1 MCLPA
6 CDRSALRSPLHQPH
20 TQGVRNDG
28 KSLIGGWNGA
38 GACWMPK
45 LRSRSAKR
53 VQFRPKWAP
62 IPLGWKYRGSR
73 GERRLLISTVVC
85 VRVATANVR
94 SRYFC
99 LPQGRARRQYG
110 RSILVIRDKRK
121 RQELVTGPLG
131 GRPCLVGPALTL

>member
-1 MCLPA
+1 MRPFGFEIAVAPTLTRRVSEMMENLNRRVEWRWSMLDAQTPFTYFA
-6 CDRSALRSPLHQPH
+6 P
-20 TQGVRNDG
+20 
-28 KSLIGGWNGA
+28 NG
-38 GACWMPK
+38 
-45 LRSRSAKR
+45 R
-53 VQFRPKWAP
+53 QFRSDGIQGQPWGASP
-62 IPLGWKYRGSR
+62 FDLD
-73 GERRLLISTVVC
+73 RRLC
-85 VRVATANVR
+85 PCGYCYATGVR